1 MKRAKEREE
10 RMRNNSGKV
19 PAQAGNRWKR
29 IIGALWPCAL
39 TAGAASAARTPPLN
53 VCFDVSRQLY
63 QHILVTF
70 ADPFEGGA
78 ITNKTFS
85 RAHRTAG
92 SA

>member
-1 MKRAKEREE
+1 MW
-10 RMRNNSGKV
+10 NISGGM
-19 PAQAGNRWKR
+19 PALAGTRWKR
-29 IIGALWPCAL
+29 TIGSLCLFAL